1 MIVVVSLRL
10 LYLRFLQV
18 LRLVLLLG
26 CRRSST
32 KDICEC
38 CWGAPG
44 WRTSRLGAGDRGVTR
59 KKSGRFACPHLDP
72 SATVAGTGLAHQ
84 LA

>member
-1 MIVVVSLRL
+1 MAVKLIYQMFAKLPSWM
-10 LYLRFLQV
+10 V
-18 LRLVLLLG
+18 LRAH
-26 CRRSST
+26 SDTT
-32 KDICEC
+32 KEICEC